1 MSIQQVLGRWP
12 GLFRSL
18 ALLLCLGCPGVV
30 LPEGAA
36 EGQIDILSFE
46 SVEQERRYRALISEF
61 RCPKC
66 LNTNLAGSDAPIA
79 KDLRLLVHRLLVE
92 EGLADD
98 EITAYLQ
105 ARYGDFVLY
114 RPPFS
119 SQTWYIWL
127 VPIGLGL
134 IAVAVVMGLL
144 KSARRS
150 STRLSPEDRARLD
163 AMIRER

>member
-1 MSIQQVLGRWP
+1 M
-12 GLFRSL
+12 
-18 ALLLCLGCPGVV
+18 
-30 LPEGAA
+30 
-36 EGQIDILSFE
+36 
-46 SVEQERRYRALISEF
+46 
-61 RCPKC
+61 
-66 LNTNLAGSDAPIA
+66 
-79 KDLRLLVHRLLVE
+79 HRLLVE

-150 STRLSPEDRARLD
+150 STQLSPEDRARLD